1 MRTATLMTM
10 LMLIGA
16 SAGAA
21 DPPKAKPDPALK
33 AKVALALAQA
43 KPPAPEFV
51 EQRKAEA
58 AAKATGAVLC
68 YCVGNWAHPPEGLPA
83 GTLCVRV
90 ASFAGDGQP
99 ADRPRVAVVAGS
111 VAQPV
116 TGTLADA
123 VAAAK
128 KTLAPAKAAKLDWDF

>member
-10 LMLIGA
+10 LMIGA
-16 SAGAA
+16 RVGAA
-21 DPPKAKPDPALK
+21 EPPKPAAPDPALK

-58 AAKATGAVLC
+58 AAKASGAVLC
-68 YCVGNWAHPPEGLPA
+68 YCVGNWSHPPEGLPA

-99 ADRPRVAVVAGS
+99 ADKPRVAVVAGS
-111 VAQPV
+111 VAQPIR
-116 TGTLADA
+116 GTLADA
-123 VAAAK
+123 VTAAK
-128 KTLAPAKAAKLDWDF
+128 KTITPAKAAKLDWDF